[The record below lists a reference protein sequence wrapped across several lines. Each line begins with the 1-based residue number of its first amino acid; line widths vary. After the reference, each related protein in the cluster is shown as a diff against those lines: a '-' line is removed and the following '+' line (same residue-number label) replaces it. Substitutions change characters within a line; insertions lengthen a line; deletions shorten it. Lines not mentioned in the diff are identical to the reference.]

1 MVGVLRDDQTH
12 ERFVIVMNISLA
24 ILALLS
30 SILAIITFMCTYLIS
45 CVIVCSVLRSR
56 TLGWSRTFLK

>member
-30 SILAIITFMCTYLIS
+30 SILGIITFMCTYLIS